1 MLCQFF
7 KAVQLPSKSLLRAI
21 LILSVLLIVFMP
33 MVVAQS
39 SASTGSGGEISG
51 TVFWS
56 GDNNRPAAQVIVS
69 LKSDPT
75 GVSRSILTDLE
86 GRFAVSGLPAG
97 AYDVVAAEVGYEPVA
112 LRVQL
117 DGSSSKVVLHL
128 KPAAPANDA
137 RNAATISVS
146 QLQIP
151 SKARE
156 EYQRGLQSL
165 AKNDL
170 PEALKHFTKACMTY
184 PSFYEAQYHVGV
196 AHLKM
201 GRHEEAMQAFQRAV
215 DLSAGRYAPAELGV
229 GALLYES
236 GNSGEAEKVIRRGLE
251 LDDSLP
257 EGYVLLGMV
266 LLRERRPDEAERSA
280 REALLRRATFAQAYL
295 VLSDVHAS
303 RHDYRGQVQDL
314 DAYLALEPKG
324 LDHMRVVQAREL
336 LLHKLTGATLQA
348 AVPVR

>member
-7 KAVQLPSKSLLRAI
+7 KAVQFPSISLLHAI
-21 LILSVLLIVFMP
+21 LIQSVLLIVSVP
-33 MVVAQS
+33 IVVAQS
-39 SASTGSGGEISG
+39 SGSTGSGGEISG
-51 TVFWS
+51 TVLWS
-56 GDNNRPAAQVIVS
+56 GDNRPATQVIVS
-69 LKSDPT
+69 LKSDPA

-97 AYDVVAAEVGYEPVA
+97 AYDVVAEEAGYEPVA
-112 LRVQL
+112 SRVQL

-137 RNAATISVS
+137 HNAATVSVS
-146 QLQIP
+146 QLRIP

-156 EYQRGLQSL
+156 EYQRGLRSL

-170 PEALKHFTKACMTY
+170 PEALKHFAKASMTY

-196 AHLKM
+196 AQLKM
-201 GRHEEAMQAFQRAV
+201 GRYEEAMQAFQRAV
-215 DLSAGRYAPAELGV
+215 DLSGGRYAPAELGV

-236 GNSGEAEKVIRRGLE
+236 GNSGEAERVIRRSLE

-257 EGYVLLGMV
+257 EGYALLGMV
-266 LLRERRPDEAERSA
+266 LIRERRPEEAEKSA

-303 RHDYRGQVQDL
+303 RHDYRAQIQDL
-314 DAYLALEPKG
+314 DAYLALAPKG
-324 LDHMRVVQAREL
+324 PDRVRVVQAREFVV
-336 LLHKLTGATLQA
+336 HKLTGTTLQA
-348 AVPVR
+348 GIPVR